1 MSSTITLDHGSGG
14 RLSHELIENL
24 FGKYFSNPILNTK
37 SDSAIVD
44 LSDGLSAFTTDSY
57 VVDPIFFPG
66 GNIGKLAICG
76 TINDLSV
83 SGAIPL
89 YISAGFI
96 IEEGFDLKSLELIVD
111 SMAKEAKKAGVK
123 IVTGDTK
130 VVNRG
135 KADKIY
141 INTAGVGKL
150 EPIRKKIGC
159 GSLIKPGDKIILNGD
174 LGRHEI
180 AIMTAREKL
189 GIETAVESD
198 CESLNTLTEDIL
210 STYNGVHFMRDLTRG
225 GLAGILNE
233 VAGMGE
239 FGVKLYEDQ
248 IPADDR
254 VRSICELL
262 GLDPLYMVNE
272 GRMIFIVEDS
282 KVLNVLETM
291 KKHPLSRECAVIGE
305 VTGSNNGMVLME
317 TGIGGSRIIDM
328 PSGQQLPRIC

>member
-1 MSSTITLDHGSGG
+1 MSAKITLDHGSGG

-24 FGKYFSNPILNTK
+24 FVKYFSNPILNTRG
-37 SDSAIVD
+37 DSAIVD

-57 VVDPIFFPG
+57 VVDPLFFPG

-76 TINDLSV
+76 TVNDLSV
-83 SGAIPL
+83 AGAVPL
-89 YISAGFI
+89 YISVGFI
-96 IEEGFDLKSLELIVD
+96 IEEGFDLKRLELIVE
-111 SMAKEAKKAGVK
+111 SMAREAKKAGVS

-141 INTAGVGKL
+141 INTAGVGRIERERREL
-150 EPIRKKIGC
+150 GF

-180 AIMTAREKL
+180 AIMTAREEL
-189 GIETAVESD
+189 SIETPIESD
-198 CESLNTLTEDIL
+198 CTSLNSLTGDIL
-210 STYNGVHFMRDLTRG
+210 STYKGIHFMRDLTRG

-233 VAGMGE
+233 IAGPGE
-239 FGVKLYEDQ
+239 FGIKLYEDQ
-248 IPADDR
+248 IPTDDR

-282 KVLNVLETM
+282 EVMDILKTM
-291 KKHPLSRECAVIGE
+291 KKHPLSKKCAVIGE
-305 VTGSNNGMVLME
+305 VTDSNNGMVIME